1 MWHFQYIEPAAAL
14 TGSRLPCIGRE
25 GRHEVRPSLTV
36 NTQVLAEILS
46 VSQHGGRIWLL
57 RPRGVESWLVE
68 TRDAPTSD
76 VVVSALDEHGLKC
89 VAVHSTSWRQ
99 TPKGLLLTY
108 VAALLDSTPD
118 LAQFEWACVCR
129 AELALG
135 DACHPSSSIT
145 VDQVI
150 EHGLRHLSWLAGREA
165 EISRG
170 LGPVW
175 RRALSAYQ
183 PEPFQAL

>member
-1 MWHFQYIEPAAAL
+1 MAFLESHWL
-14 TGSRLPCIGRE
+14 G
-25 GRHEVRPSLTV
+25 HEVRPGLTV

-46 VSQHGGRIWLL
+46 VRQHAGRIWLL
-57 RPRGVESWLVE
+57 RPRGAESWLVD
-68 TRDAPTSD
+68 TRDAPIGD
-76 VVVSALDEHGLKC
+76 VVVGALEQHGLKC

-99 TPKGLLLTY
+99 TPKGVLLTY
-108 VAALLDSTPD
+108 VAALLDGTPD

-129 AELALG
+129 AELVRG
-135 DACHPSSSIT
+135 DARHPSSSIT

-150 EHGLRHLSWLAGREA
+150 KHGLRHLSWLAGREA

-175 RRALSAYQ
+175 QRALSAYQ

>member
-1 MWHFQYIEPAAAL
+1 MCG
-14 TGSRLPCIGRE
+14 TSNTSSLP
-25 GRHEVRPSLTV
+25 RHSDV

-46 VSQHGGRIWLL
+46 VRQHAGRIWLL
-57 RPRGVESWLVE
+57 RPRDAESWLVE
-68 TRDAPTSD
+68 TGDAPIGD
-76 VVVSALDEHGLKC
+76 VVVSALEQHGLKC

-99 TPKGLLLTY
+99 TSKGVLLTY
-108 VAALLDSTPD
+108 VAALLDGTPD

-129 AELALG
+129 AELARG
-135 DACHPSSSIT
+135 DARHPSSSIT

-170 LGPVW
+170 LGPAW